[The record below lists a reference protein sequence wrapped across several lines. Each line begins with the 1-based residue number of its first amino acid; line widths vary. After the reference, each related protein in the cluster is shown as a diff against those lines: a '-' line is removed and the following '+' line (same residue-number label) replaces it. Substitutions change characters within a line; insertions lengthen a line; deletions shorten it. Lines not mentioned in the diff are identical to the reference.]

1 MLILTDF
8 LNIAQLACGK
18 NGYDYKSV
26 KRWTSHKKLGYELVE
41 CDKVM

>member
-8 LNIAQLACGK
+8 LNVAQLACGK